1 MGSSRVAKKD
11 SLYDKTDKKLQRMSK
26 TVGAVIVLI
35 GAASGICAW
44 VSNQF
49 QNVISEQISAF
60 QEETRAA
67 NARQEQSITRVELL
81 TLMTQDPEN
90 KAAIEKMAR
99 YYFKSLDGDLW
110 MTSRYSSWAKA
121 YGGDIT
127 IIVGVD

>member
-1 MGSSRVAKKD
+1 MAKQE
-11 SLYDKTDKKLQRMSK
+11 SLYKKTDKKLQRLSK
-26 TVGAVIVLI
+26 TI
-35 GAASGICAW
+35 GAALVIIGAAGGFCAW
-44 VSNQF
+44 VSDQF
-49 QNVISEQISAF
+49 QEVVSKQISSF

-99 YYFKSLDGDLW
+99 YYFKTLDGDLW
-110 MTSRYSSWAKA
+110 MTSKYSSWAKK

-127 IIVGVD
+127 VIIGVD

>member
-1 MGSSRVAKKD
+1 MAKKE
-11 SLYDKTDKKLQRMSK
+11 SLYHKADKKLQRVSK
-26 TVGAVIVLI
+26 TVGAVIMLI

-49 QNVISEQISAF
+49 QYVVSEQISAF

-99 YYFKSLDGDLW
+99 YYFKTLNGDLW
-110 MTSRYSSWAKA
+110 MTSKYSSWAREH
-121 YGGDIT
+121 GGDID
-127 IIVGVD
+127 IIIGVD

>member
-1 MGSSRVAKKD
+1 MTKKE
-11 SLYDKTDKKLQRMSK
+11 SLYDKADKRLQRIAK
-26 TVGAVIVLI
+26 TVGAIIALI

-49 QNVISEQISAF
+49 QNAISEQISSF

-99 YYFKSLDGDLW
+99 YYFKTLNGDLW
-110 MTSRYSSWAKA
+110 MTSKYSAWAKEHN
-121 YGGDIT
+121 GDIT
-127 IIVGVD
+127 IVIGVD

>member
-1 MGSSRVAKKD
+1 MAKKE
-11 SLYDKTDKKLQRMSK
+11 SLYDKTDRKLQRISK
-26 TVGAVIVLI
+26 TVGAAVVLI

-49 QNVISEQISAF
+49 QAAVLAQISDF

-81 TLMTQDPEN
+81 TLMSQDPEN

-99 YYFKSLDGDLW
+99 YYFKTLNGDLW
-110 MTSRYSSWAKA
+110 MTSRYSSWAKE

-127 IIVGVD
+127 LIVGVD

>member
-1 MGSSRVAKKD
+1 MTKKE
-11 SLYDKTDKKLQRMSK
+11 SLYDKADKKLQRIAK
-26 TVGAVIVLI
+26 TTGAVIAII
-35 GAASGICAW
+35 GAASGMCAW

-49 QNVISEQISAF
+49 QAIISEQISAF

-99 YYFKSLDGDLW
+99 YYFKALDGDLW
-110 MTSRYSSWAKA
+110 MTSKYSNWAKE
-121 YGGDIT
+121 YGGDVT
-127 IIVGVD
+127 IIIGVD

>member
-1 MGSSRVAKKD
+1 MVKKE
-11 SLYDKTDKKLQRMSK
+11 SLYDKTDRKLQRVSK
-26 TVGAVIVLI
+26 TVGAAIVLI

-99 YYFKSLDGDLW
+99 YYFKTLDGDLW
-110 MTSRYSSWAKA
+110 MTSKYSSWARE
-121 YGGDIT
+121 YGGDTT
-127 IIVGVD
+127 IIIGVD